1 LEQIRQGKRLKNV
14 NERKASGP
22 APAKS
27 VSVQGFDVA
36 AILQRTMQIRQAV
49 EVSDS
54 EDEDEGDEEAWD

>member
-1 LEQIRQGKRLKNV
+1 LEQIRQGKHLKNV
-14 NERKASGP
+14 SERKSAL
-22 APAKS
+22 APVKS